1 MTSSLYISTTE
12 AGSGKALISLG
23 IIELIL
29 RKTNKVAFF
38 RPVIR
43 KQPFGKQDEDI
54 NLILAYFALNQSYDQ
69 AFGIYD
75 QEVHERMSHSNYDQV
90 LDKIIAKYKN
100 LEQNYDFILCEGSDY
115 LGQVSAFEFNLN
127 TEIAKNLGCPILIL
141 GNADR
146 RNIQEAIA
154 PVKMSLKS
162 YLAKECQVI
171 GIVFNK
177 ANTELSAQLT
187 IDLENQFGDSN
198 YLLSVIPYEPKLSSP
213 RVREIAQQLNAEV
226 LYGEKRLDNLVLGYV
241 IAAMRLEHA
250 ITRLK
255 ENSLVITPGDRSDI
269 IVGLL
274 QTHQS
279 VNYPHLSGMLLT
291 GDLQPDDSIRKLIDG
306 LYDPLPILSVSTN
319 TYETSELIK
328 QVNTSLVASDY
339 ASPLPR
345 TMGDKHSNGCTDLSP
360 TMRDKSSNGDKVD
373 REKITLSIQL
383 FDDYVNLSQLEE
395 QISNIKVKGITPKMF
410 TYNLLQ
416 QAKSQKRHI
425 VLPEGKEIRVL
436 KAAAFLLNRDIVD
449 LTLLGK
455 PEKIKQIINQNG
467 ISLDISQLLIIDPAR
482 ADKFEFY
489 AEQFYQLRKHKGATP
504 ELAREYLLDVS
515 YFGTMMVYAGDAD
528 GMVSGAVHTTQHTLR
543 PGLQL
548 IKTRSGFSLVSSV
561 FFMCLEDRV
570 LVYGDCAINPN
581 PDAQQLAEIAIASAD
596 TATAFGIEPKVALLS
611 YSSGTSG
618 KGEQVE
624 KVRVATAIARQRRP
638 DLKIEGPI
646 QYDAAVD
653 FTVGSQKMPS
663 SQVAGQASVLIF
675 PDLNTGNNTYKA
687 VQRETGAMAIG
698 PIVQGLNKPVNDLS
712 RGCAVEDI
720 INTVAITAIQTQQTQ
735 QTEK

>member
-1 MTSSLYISTTE
+1 MTNSLYISTTE

-23 IIELIL
+23 IMELIL

-43 KQPFGKQDEDI
+43 KQPGGKPDEDI
-54 NLILAYFALNQSYDQ
+54 NLILNYFDLNQEYEQ
-69 AFGIYD
+69 AFGLYVE
-75 QEVHERMSHSNYDQV
+75 EVEEMISRSNYDEL

-115 LGQVSAFEFNLN
+115 LGQVSAFEYNLN
-127 TEIAKNLGCPILIL
+127 TEIVKNLGCPILIL
-141 GNADR
+141 ASADCR
-146 RNIQEAIA
+146 SIQEAIA

-162 YLAKECQVI
+162 YLARECQVL

-177 ANTELSAQLT
+177 ANPELLAELPPA
-187 IDLENQFGDSN
+187 LEKTFGKSN
-198 YLLSVIPYEPKLSSP
+198 YLLSVIPYEAKLSSP
-213 RVREIAQQLNAEV
+213 RVREIAQQLKAEV
-226 LYGEKRLDNLVLGYV
+226 LYGEKRLNNLVLGYV

-255 ENSLVITPGDRSDI
+255 EDSLVITPGDRSDL

-279 VNYPHLSGMLLT
+279 VNYPHLSGILLS
-291 GDLQPDDSIRKLIDG
+291 GDLQPDPSIRTLIDG
-306 LYDPLPILSVSTN
+306 LYDPIPIISVPTN

-328 QVNTSLVASDY
+328 QVNTYL
-339 ASPLPR
+339 LP
-345 TMGDKHSNGCTDLSP
+345 S
-360 TMRDKSSNGDKVD
+360 D
-373 REKITLSIQL
+373 REKITLSIHL
-383 FDDYVNLSQLEE
+383 FDTYVDLSQLNK
-395 QISNIKVKGITPKMF
+395 QLSTIKVRGITPKMF

-425 VLPEGKEIRVL
+425 VLPEGKEIRIL
-436 KAAAFLLNRDIVD
+436 RAAEFLLNRDLVQ

-455 PEKIKQIINQNG
+455 PEKIEQVINQNG
-467 ISLDISQLLIIDPAR
+467 ISLDPSQFQIIDPANS
-482 ADKFEFY
+482 DKLEYY

-528 GMVSGAVHTTQHTLR
+528 GMVSGSIHTTQHTLR
-543 PGLQL
+543 PALQL
-548 IKTRSGFSLVSSV
+548 IKTKPNCSLVSSL
-561 FFMCLEDRV
+561 FFMCIEDKV

-581 PDAQQLAEIAIASAD
+581 PDAEQLAEIAISSAE
-596 TATAFGIEPKVALLS
+596 TATAFGIEPKIALLS

-624 KVRVATAIARQRRP
+624 KVRRATAIARERRP

-653 FTVGSQKMPS
+653 LTVGSQKMPN

-687 VQRETGAMAIG
+687 VQRETGALAIG
-698 PIVQGLNKPVNDLS
+698 PIVQGLKKPVNDLS
-712 RGCAVEDI
+712 RGCTVNDI
-720 INTVAITAIQTQQTQ
+720 INTVAITAIQTQDPIA
-735 QTEK
+735 E

>member
-29 RKTNKVAFF
+29 RKTNKIAFF

-43 KQPFGKQDEDI
+43 RQPLNQPDEDI
-54 NLILAYFALNQSYDQ
+54 SLILSYFSLNQEYEQ
-69 AFGIYD
+69 AFGLYVE
-75 QEVHERMSHSNYDQV
+75 EVQQLINRNNYNKI
-90 LDKIIAKYKN
+90 LDKIFDKYKS

-115 LGQVSAFEFNLN
+115 LGQVSAFEFDLN
-127 TEIAKNLGCPILIL
+127 TEIAKNLGCPILIV
-141 GNADR
+141 GNADHR
-146 RNIQEAIA
+146 SISEAIA
-154 PVKMSLKS
+154 PVKMSFES
-162 YLAKECQVI
+162 YLARECQVI
-171 GIVFNK
+171 GIVLNK
-177 ANTELSAQLT
+177 ANLELLSQLS
-187 IDLENQFGDSN
+187 IALENQFGNNN
-198 YLLSVIPYEPKLSSP
+198 YLLSVIPYEAKLSSP
-213 RVREIAQQLNAEV
+213 RVKEIAQQIKAKV
-226 LYGEKRLDNLVLGYV
+226 LYGQNRLENLVIDYV
-241 IAAMRLEHA
+241 IAAMRLENA

-255 ENSLVITPGDRSDI
+255 EDSLVITPGDRSEL

-274 QTHQS
+274 QAHQS
-279 VNYPHLSGMLLT
+279 VNYPHLSGILLS
-291 GDLQPDDSIRKLIDG
+291 GDLQPEAPIRKLIDG
-306 LYDPLPILSVSTN
+306 LYDPLPILSVPTN

-328 QVNTSLVASDY
+328 QVNTSLTAS
-339 ASPLPR
+339 
-345 TMGDKHSNGCTDLSP
+345 
-360 TMRDKSSNGDKVD
+360 D
-373 REKITLSIQL
+373 REKITLSIDL
-383 FDDYVNLSQLEE
+383 FDDRVNLSRLEE
-395 QISNIKVKGITPKMF
+395 QIKTIKVKGITPKMF

-425 VLPEGKEIRVL
+425 VLPEGKEIRIL
-436 KAAAFLLNRDIVD
+436 QAAAILLNRELVD
-449 LTLLGK
+449 LILLGK
-455 PEKIKQIINQNG
+455 PEKIEQIINQNG
-467 ISLDISQLLIIDPAR
+467 ISLDISKLQIIDPAR
-482 ADKFEFY
+482 SDKIESY

-515 YFGTMMVYAGDAD
+515 YFGTMMVYSGDAD

-543 PGLQL
+543 PALQL
-548 IKTRSGFSLVSSV
+548 IKTKPGCSLVSSV

-624 KVRVATAIARQRRP
+624 KVRTATAIARQRRP

-653 FTVGSQKMPS
+653 LTVGSQKMPE
-663 SQVAGQASVLIF
+663 SQVAGQASVLVF

-687 VQRETGAMAIG
+687 VQRETGAIAIG
-698 PIVQGLNKPVNDLS
+698 PIVQGLKKPVNDLS
-712 RGCAVEDI
+712 RGCTVEDI
-720 INTVAITAIQTQQTQ
+720 VNTVAITAIQTQNNLA
-735 QTEK
+735 

>member
-43 KQPFGKQDEDI
+43 KQPSGKQDEDI
-54 NLILAYFALNQSYDQ
+54 NLILNYFALNQSYEQ
-69 AFGIYD
+69 AFGLYTEEV
-75 QEVHERMSHSNYDQV
+75 QELMSHSNYDEV
-90 LDKIIAKYKN
+90 LDKIISQYKS

-127 TEIAKNLGCPILIL
+127 TEIAKNLASPILIL
-141 GNADR
+141 GNANCR
-146 RNIQEAIA
+146 SIEEAIA

-177 ANTELSAQLT
+177 ANHELLGQLQ
-187 IDLENQFGDSN
+187 IALDNQFRNTN

-226 LYGEKRLDNLVLGYV
+226 LYGHKRLDNLVLDYV
-241 IAAMRLEHA
+241 IAAMRLEHV

-255 ENSLVITPGDRSDI
+255 EDSLIITPGDRSDI

-274 QTHQS
+274 QAHQS
-279 VNYPHLSGMLLT
+279 LNYPHLSGILLS
-291 GDLQPDDSIRKLIDG
+291 GDLQLDVSIRKLIDG
-306 LYDPLPILSVSTN
+306 LDDPLPIISVATN
-319 TYETSELIK
+319 TYETSEQVK
-328 QVNTSLVASDY
+328 QVHTSLIAS
-339 ASPLPR
+339 
-345 TMGDKHSNGCTDLSP
+345 
-360 TMRDKSSNGDKVD
+360 D
-373 REKITLSIQL
+373 REKIILGIHL
-383 FDDYVNLSQLEE
+383 FDEYVNLDRLET

-425 VLPEGKEIRVL
+425 VLPEGQEVRIL
-436 KAAAFLLNRDIVD
+436 TAAAFLLNRDIVE

-455 PEKIKQIINQNG
+455 PEKIEHIIKRNS
-467 ISLDISQLLIIDPAR
+467 IPLDIGQLQIIDPTR
-482 ADKFEFY
+482 VDKLESY

-504 ELAREYLLDVS
+504 EVAREYLLDVS

-528 GMVSGAVHTTQHTLR
+528 GMVSGSVHATPHVLR
-543 PGLQL
+543 PALQL
-548 IKTRSGFSLVSSV
+548 IKTKPGYSLASSV

-570 LVYGDCAINPN
+570 LVYGDCAIVPNPN
-581 PDAQQLAEIAIASAD
+581 AEQLAEIAISSAD
-596 TATAFGIEPKVALLS
+596 TAIAFGIEPKVALLS

-618 KGEQVE
+618 QGEEVE
-624 KVRVATAIARQRRP
+624 KVRIATAIARQRRP
-638 DLKIEGPI
+638 ELRIEGPI

-653 FTVGSQKMPS
+653 LTVGSQKMPH

-687 VQRETGAMAIG
+687 VQRETGALAIG

-712 RGCAVEDI
+712 RGCTVDDI
-720 INTVAITAIQTQQTQ
+720 INTVAITAIQTQNP
-735 QTEK
+735 EV

>member
-43 KQPFGKQDEDI
+43 KQPLGKPDEDI
-54 NLILAYFALNQSYDQ
+54 NLILTYFALNQQYEQ
-69 AFGIYD
+69 AFGLYVEEV
-75 QEVHERMSHSNYDQV
+75 QELISRSNYDEL
-90 LDKIIAKYKN
+90 LDKIIFKYKT
-100 LEQNYDFILCEGSDY
+100 LEQNYDFILCESSDY

-141 GNADR
+141 GNAER
-146 RNIQEAIA
+146 RTVREAIA

-162 YLAKECQVI
+162 YLARECQVV

-177 ANTELSAQLT
+177 ANLELLEQLPMA
-187 IDLENQFGDSN
+187 LENKFGKSN
-198 YLLSVIPYEPKLSSP
+198 YLLAVIPYEPKLSSP

-226 LYGEKRLDNLVLGYV
+226 LYGEQRLDNLILGYV

-255 ENSLVITPGDRSDI
+255 EDSLVITPGDRSDL

-274 QTHQS
+274 QVHQS
-279 VNYPHLSGMLLT
+279 VNYPHLSGILLS
-291 GDLQPDDSIRKLIDG
+291 GDLQPDASIRKLIDG
-306 LYDPLPILSVSTN
+306 LYDPLPILSIPTN
-319 TYETSELIK
+319 TYETSELVK
-328 QVNTSLVASDY
+328 QVNTSLVPS
-339 ASPLPR
+339 
-345 TMGDKHSNGCTDLSP
+345 
-360 TMRDKSSNGDKVD
+360 D

-383 FDDYVNLSQLEE
+383 FDDYVELSQLEE
-395 QISNIKVKGITPKMF
+395 QINKIQIKGITPKMF

-425 VLPEGKEIRVL
+425 VLPEGKEIRIL
-436 KAAAFLLNRDIVD
+436 KAAEFLLNRDLVE

-455 PEKIKQIINQNG
+455 PEKIEQIINQNG
-467 ISLDISQLLIIDPAR
+467 ISLDTSRLQIIDPVR
-482 ADKFEFY
+482 SDQVESY

-528 GMVSGAVHTTQHTLR
+528 GMVSGSIHTTQHTLR
-543 PGLQL
+543 PALQL
-548 IKTRSGFSLVSSV
+548 IKTKPGCSLVSSV

-570 LVYGDCAINPN
+570 LVYGDCAINHNPN
-581 PDAQQLAEIAIASAD
+581 AEQLAEIAISSAD

-618 KGEQVE
+618 KGEEVE
-624 KVRVATAIARQRRP
+624 KVRTATAIARQRRP
-638 DLKIEGPI
+638 ELKIDGPI

-653 FTVGSQKMPS
+653 LTVGSQKMPN

-687 VQRETGAMAIG
+687 VQRETGALAIG
-698 PIVQGLNKPVNDLS
+698 PVLQGLKKPVNDLS
-712 RGCAVEDI
+712 RGCTVDDI
-720 INTVAITAIQTQQTQ
+720 INTIAITAIQTQNLSN
-735 QTEK
+735 

>member
-43 KQPFGKQDEDI
+43 RQPYGRQDEDI
-54 NLILAYFALNQSYDQ
+54 NLILTYFALNQEYDR
-69 AFGIYD
+69 AFGLYTEEV
-75 QEVHERMSHSNYDQV
+75 QELISRSNYDEV

-141 GNADR
+141 GNAHR
-146 RNIQEAIA
+146 RSIQEAIA

-162 YLAKECQVI
+162 YLARECQVI

-177 ANTELSAQLT
+177 ANPELLAELLIT
-187 IDLENQFGDSN
+187 LENKFDSSN
-198 YLLSVIPYEPKLSSP
+198 YLLSAIPYEPKLSSP

-226 LYGEKRLDNLVLGYV
+226 LYGHKRLDNLVLGYV
-241 IAAMRLEHA
+241 IGAMRLEHA

-255 ENSLVITPGDRSDI
+255 EDSLVITPGDRSDM

-274 QTHQS
+274 QAHQS
-279 VNYPHLSGMLLT
+279 LNYPHLSGMLLS
-291 GDLQPDDSIRKLIDG
+291 GDLQPEASIRKLIDG
-306 LYDPLPILSVSTN
+306 LYDPLPILSVPTN

-328 QVNTSLVASDY
+328 QVNTSLTAS
-339 ASPLPR
+339 
-345 TMGDKHSNGCTDLSP
+345 
-360 TMRDKSSNGDKVD
+360 D
-373 REKITLSIQL
+373 REKITLSIDL
-383 FDDYVNLSQLEE
+383 FDDRVNLSRLEE
-395 QISNIKVKGITPKMF
+395 QIKTIKVKGITPKMF

-425 VLPEGKEIRVL
+425 VLPEGKEIRIL
-436 KAAAFLLNRDIVD
+436 QAAAILLNRELVD
-449 LTLLGK
+449 LILLGK
-455 PEKIKQIINQNG
+455 PEKIEQIINQNG
-467 ISLDISQLLIIDPAR
+467 ISLDISKLQIIDPAR
-482 ADKFEFY
+482 SDKIESY

-515 YFGTMMVYAGDAD
+515 YFGTMMVYSGDAD

-543 PGLQL
+543 PALQL
-548 IKTRSGFSLVSSV
+548 IKTKPGCSLVSSV

-624 KVRVATAIARQRRP
+624 KVRTATAIARQRRP

-653 FTVGSQKMPS
+653 LTVGSQKMPE
-663 SQVAGQASVLIF
+663 SQVAGQASVLVF

-687 VQRETGAMAIG
+687 VQRETGAIAIG
-698 PIVQGLNKPVNDLS
+698 PIVQGLKKPVNDLS
-712 RGCAVEDI
+712 RGCTVEDI
-720 INTVAITAIQTQQTQ
+720 VNTVAITAIQTQNNLA
-735 QTEK
+735 

>member
-12 AGSGKALISLG
+12 AGSGKALISVG

-43 KQPFGKQDEDI
+43 KQPSGKQDEDI
-54 NLILAYFALNQSYDQ
+54 SLILNYFALNQQYDL
-69 AFGIYD
+69 AFGLYAEEV
-75 QEVHERMSHSNYDQV
+75 QELISRSNYDEV
-90 LDKIIAKYKN
+90 LDQIIGKYKH

-146 RNIQEAIA
+146 RSIQEAIA
-154 PVKMSLKS
+154 PVKISLKS
-162 YLAKECQVI
+162 YLARECQVI
-171 GIVFNK
+171 GIVFNRV
-177 ANTELSAQLT
+177 NPELLTELLT
-187 IDLENQFGDSN
+187 TLENKFGNSN
-198 YLLSVIPYEPKLSSP
+198 YLLAAIPYEPKLSSP

-226 LYGEKRLDNLVLGYV
+226 LYGHKRLDNLVLGYV

-255 ENSLVITPGDRSDI
+255 EDSLVITPGDRSDM

-274 QTHQS
+274 QAHQS
-279 VNYPHLSGMLLT
+279 VNYPHLSGILLS
-291 GDLQPDDSIRKLIDG
+291 GDLQPEASIRKLIDG
-306 LYDPLPILSVSTN
+306 LYDPLPILSIPTN
-319 TYETSELIK
+319 TYETSELVK
-328 QVNTSLVASDY
+328 QVNTSLVASD
-339 ASPLPR
+339 
-345 TMGDKHSNGCTDLSP
+345 
-360 TMRDKSSNGDKVD
+360 
-373 REKITLSIQL
+373 REKIALSINL
-383 FDDYVNLSQLEE
+383 FDDCVNLSKLEE
-395 QISNIKVKGITPKMF
+395 RINTIKVQGITPKMF

-416 QAKSQKRHI
+416 QAKLAKQHI
-425 VLPEGKEIRVL
+425 VLPEGKEIRIL
-436 KAAAFLLNRDIVD
+436 QAAAFLLNRDIVN

-455 PEKIKQIINQNG
+455 PEKIEQIINQNG
-467 ISLDISQLLIIDPAR
+467 ISLDTSQLNIIDPAR
-482 ADKFEFY
+482 SDKIESY

-515 YFGTMMVYAGDAD
+515 YFGTMMVYSGDAD
-528 GMVSGAVHTTQHTLR
+528 GMVSGAIHTTQHTLR
-543 PGLQL
+543 PALQL
-548 IKTRSGFSLVSSV
+548 IKTRPGYSLVSSV

-581 PDAQQLAEIAIASAD
+581 PNAEQLAEIAISSAD
-596 TATAFGIEPKVALLS
+596 TAIAFGIEPKVALLS

-618 KGEQVE
+618 KGKEVE
-624 KVRVATAIARQRRP
+624 KVRTATEIARQRRP

-653 FTVGSQKMPS
+653 FTVGSQKMPD

-687 VQRETGAMAIG
+687 VQRETGAVAIG

-712 RGCAVEDI
+712 RGCTVEDI
-720 INTVAITAIQTQQTQ
+720 INTVAITAIQTQNSPR
-735 QTEK
+735 

>member
-12 AGSGKALISLG
+12 TGSGKALISLG
-23 IIELIL
+23 VIELIL
-29 RKTNKVAFF
+29 RKTNRVAFF

-43 KQPFGKQDEDI
+43 KHLNQQDEDI
-54 NLILAYFALNQSYDQ
+54 NLILSYFDLNQSYDQ
-69 AFGIYD
+69 AFGLYVEEV
-75 QEVHERMSHSNYDQV
+75 QELISRSNYDEI
-90 LDKIIAKYKN
+90 LDKIILKYKN

-146 RNIQEAIA
+146 RSIQEALA
-154 PVKMSLKS
+154 PVKISLKS
-162 YLAKECQVI
+162 YLARECQVV

-177 ANTELSAQLT
+177 ANPELLTQLLIT
-187 IDLENQFGDSN
+187 LKNQFGNRN

-213 RVREIAQQLNAEV
+213 RVREIAAQLDAKV
-226 LYGEKRLDNLVLGYV
+226 LYGHHRLDNLVVDYV

-255 ENSLVITPGDRSDI
+255 EDSLVITPGDRSDM

-274 QTHQS
+274 QAHQS
-279 VNYPHLSGMLLT
+279 VNYPHLSGILLS
-291 GDLQPDDSIRKLIDG
+291 GDLQPEPAIMRLIDG
-306 LYDPLPILSVSTN
+306 LYDPLPILSVPTN
-319 TYETSELIK
+319 TYETSQLVK
-328 QVNTSLVASDY
+328 QVHTSLA
-339 ASPLPR
+339 A
-345 TMGDKHSNGCTDLSP
+345 G
-360 TMRDKSSNGDKVD
+360 D
-373 REKITLSIQL
+373 REKIALGIHL
-383 FDDYVNLSQLEE
+383 FDDYVNLNQLEDKINTIE
-395 QISNIKVKGITPKMF
+395 VKGITPKMF

-425 VLPEGKEIRVL
+425 VLPEGKEIRIL
-436 KAAAFLLNRDIVD
+436 QAAAILLSRDIVN

-455 PEKIKQIINQNG
+455 PEEIEQIINQNG
-467 ISLDISQLLIIDPAR
+467 ISLDINQLQIIDPPTAE
-482 ADKFEFY
+482 KFETY

-504 ELAREYLLDVS
+504 DVAREYLLDGS

-528 GMVSGAVHTTQHTLR
+528 GMVSGAVHATPHVLR
-543 PGLQL
+543 PALQL
-548 IKTRSGFSLVSSV
+548 IKTKPGYSLVSSV

-581 PDAQQLAEIAIASAD
+581 PNAGQLAEIAIASAD

-618 KGEQVE
+618 EGEDVE
-624 KVRVATAIARQRRP
+624 KVKKATAIARQRRP
-638 DLKIEGPI
+638 DLQIEGPI

-653 FTVGSQKMPS
+653 LTVGSQKMPD
-663 SQVAGQASVLIF
+663 SQVAGKATVLIF

-687 VQRETGAMAIG
+687 VQRETGAIAIG

-712 RGCAVEDI
+712 RGCTVDDI
-720 INTVAITAIQTQQTQ
+720 INTVAITAIQTQIQTPLS
-735 QTEK
+735 KK

>member
-1 MTSSLYISTTE
+1 MTNSLYISTTE

-23 IIELIL
+23 IMELIL

-43 KQPFGKQDEDI
+43 KQPGGKPDEDI
-54 NLILAYFALNQSYDQ
+54 NLILNYFALNQEYEQ
-69 AFGIYD
+69 AFGLYVE
-75 QEVHERMSHSNYDQV
+75 EVEELISRSNYDEL
-90 LDKIIAKYKN
+90 LDKIIIKYKN

-115 LGQVSAFEFNLN
+115 LGQVSAFEYNLN
-127 TEIAKNLGCPILIL
+127 TEIVKNLGCPILIL
-141 GNADR
+141 ASAEHR
-146 RNIQEAIA
+146 SIQEAIA

-162 YLAKECQVI
+162 YLARECQVL

-177 ANTELSAQLT
+177 ANPELLAKLPPA
-187 IDLENQFGDSN
+187 LEKTFGKSN
-198 YLLSVIPYEPKLSSP
+198 YLLSVIPYEAKLSSP
-213 RVREIAQQLNAEV
+213 RVREIAQQLKAEV
-226 LYGEKRLDNLVLGYV
+226 LYGNKRLNNLVLGYV

-255 ENSLVITPGDRSDI
+255 EDSLVITPGDRSDL

-279 VNYPHLSGMLLT
+279 VNYPHLSGILLS
-291 GDLQPDDSIRKLIDG
+291 GDLQPDPSIRTLIDG
-306 LYDPLPILSVSTN
+306 LYDPIPIISVPTN

-328 QVNTSLVASDY
+328 QVNTYL
-339 ASPLPR
+339 LP
-345 TMGDKHSNGCTDLSP
+345 G
-360 TMRDKSSNGDKVD
+360 D
-373 REKITLSIQL
+373 REKITLSIHL
-383 FDDYVNLSQLEE
+383 FDTYVDLSQLNK
-395 QISNIKVKGITPKMF
+395 QLSNIKIRGITPKMF

-425 VLPEGKEIRVL
+425 VLPEGKEIRIL
-436 KAAAFLLNRDIVD
+436 RAAEFLLNRDIIQ

-455 PEKIKQIINQNG
+455 PEKIEQVIKQNG
-467 ISLDISQLLIIDPAR
+467 ISLEPSQFQIIDPESS
-482 ADKFEFY
+482 DKLEDY

-528 GMVSGAVHTTQHTLR
+528 GMVSGSIHTTQHTLR
-543 PGLQL
+543 PALQL
-548 IKTRSGFSLVSSV
+548 IKTKPNCSLVSSL
-561 FFMCLEDRV
+561 FFMCIEDKV

-581 PDAQQLAEIAIASAD
+581 PDAEQLAEIAISSAE
-596 TATAFGIEPKVALLS
+596 TATAFGIEPKIALLS

-624 KVRVATAIARQRRP
+624 KVRTATAIARERRP
-638 DLKIEGPI
+638 ELKIEGPI

-653 FTVGSQKMPS
+653 LTVGSQKMPN

-687 VQRETGAMAIG
+687 VQRETGALAIG
-698 PIVQGLNKPVNDLS
+698 PIVQGLKKPVNDLS
-712 RGCAVEDI
+712 RGCTVNDI
-720 INTVAITAIQTQQTQ
+720 INTVAITAIQTQDLIA
-735 QTEK
+735 E

>member
-43 KQPFGKQDEDI
+43 KQPHGKQDEDI
-54 NLILAYFALNQSYDQ
+54 NLMLSYFGLNQQYEQ
-69 AFGIYD
+69 AFGLYVEEV
-75 QEVHERMSHSNYDQV
+75 QELISQNNYDEV
-90 LDKIIAKYKN
+90 LDQIIFKYKN
-100 LEQNYDFILCEGSDY
+100 LEQNYDFILCESSDY
-115 LGQVSAFEFNLN
+115 LGQVSAFEFDLN

-141 GNADR
+141 GNADCR
-146 RNIQEAIA
+146 STEEAIA
-154 PVKMSLKS
+154 PVQMSLKS
-162 YLAKECQVI
+162 YLARECQVI

-177 ANTELSAQLT
+177 ANPELLTQLP
-187 IDLENQFGDSN
+187 IALKNQFGNRD
-198 YLLSVIPYEPKLSSP
+198 YLLAVIPYDPKLSSP
-213 RVREIAQQLNAEV
+213 RIREIAQQLNAEV
-226 LYGEKRLDNLVLGYV
+226 LYGHNRLDNLVLDYV
-241 IAAMRLEHA
+241 IGAMRLEHA

-255 ENSLVITPGDRSDI
+255 ENSLVITPGDRSDM

-274 QTHQS
+274 QANKS
-279 VNYPHLSGMLLT
+279 VNYPHLSGILLS
-291 GDLQPDDSIRKLIDG
+291 GDLQPETSIRTLIDG
-306 LYDPLPILSVSTN
+306 LYDPLPILSVPQN

-328 QVNTSLVASDY
+328 QVHTSLVPS
-339 ASPLPR
+339 
-345 TMGDKHSNGCTDLSP
+345 
-360 TMRDKSSNGDKVD
+360 D
-373 REKITLSIQL
+373 RERITLSIHL

-395 QISNIKVKGITPKMF
+395 QIKTIKVKGITPKMF

-416 QAKSQKRHI
+416 QAKSQKQHI
-425 VLPEGKEIRVL
+425 VLPEGEELRIL
-436 KAAAFLLNRDIVD
+436 QAAAFLLNRDIVD
-449 LTLLGK
+449 LTLLGN
-455 PEKIKQIINQNG
+455 PEKIERIINQNG
-467 ISLDISQLLIIDPAR
+467 ISLNIDRLQIINPAT
-482 ADKFEFY
+482 ADKFESY

-515 YFGTMMVYAGDAD
+515 YFGTMMVYAGDAN
-528 GMVSGAVHTTQHTLR
+528 GMVSGSVHTTQHTLV
-543 PGLQL
+543 PALQL
-548 IKTRSGFSLVSSV
+548 IKTKPGYSLVSSV
-561 FFMCLEDRV
+561 FFMCLDDRV

-581 PDAQQLAEIAIASAD
+581 PNAEQLAEIAIASAD

-618 KGEQVE
+618 KGEEVE
-624 KVRVATAIARQRRP
+624 KVRMATEIARQRRS

-653 FTVGSQKMPS
+653 LAVGSQKMPN

-687 VQRETGAMAIG
+687 VQRETGAIAIG
-698 PIVQGLNKPVNDLS
+698 PILQGLKKPVNDLS
-712 RGCAVEDI
+712 RGCTVDDI
-720 INTVAITAIQTQQTQ
+720 VNTVAITAIQTQNGV
-735 QTEK
+735 

>member
-29 RKTNKVAFF
+29 RKTSKVAFF

-43 KQPFGKQDEDI
+43 KQPGDKQDEDI
-54 NLILAYFALNQSYDQ
+54 NLILTYFALNQSYDR
-69 AFGIYD
+69 AFGLYSD
-75 QEVHERMSHSNYDQV
+75 EVQELISRSNYDEV
-90 LDKIIAKYKN
+90 LDKIIAKYKL

-115 LGQVSAFEFNLN
+115 LGQVSAFEFDLN

-146 RNIQEAIA
+146 RTIEEAIA
-154 PVKMSLKS
+154 PVKISLKS
-162 YLAKECQVI
+162 YLARECQVI

-177 ANTELSAQLT
+177 ANPELLEKLPIA
-187 IDLENQFGDSN
+187 LENKFGNTN

-213 RVREIAQQLNAEV
+213 RVREIAQKLNAEV
-226 LYGEKRLDNLVLGYV
+226 LYGHNRLDNLVLDYV
-241 IAAMRLEHA
+241 IGAMRLEHA

-255 ENSLVITPGDRSDI
+255 EDSLVITPGDRSDM

-274 QTHQS
+274 QAHQS
-279 VNYPHLSGMLLT
+279 VNYPHLSGILLS
-291 GDLQPDDSIRKLIDG
+291 GDLQPEASIRTLIDG
-306 LYDPLPILSVSTN
+306 LYDPIPILAVPTN

-328 QVNTSLVASDY
+328 QVHTSLVASDR
-339 ASPLPR
+339 A
-345 TMGDKHSNGCTDLSP
+345 
-360 TMRDKSSNGDKVD
+360 
-373 REKITLSIQL
+373 KITLSIHL
-383 FDDYVNLSQLEE
+383 FDDYVNLSRLEE
-395 QISNIKVKGITPKMF
+395 QINNIKVKGITPKMF

-425 VLPEGKEIRVL
+425 VLPEGKEIRIL
-436 KAAAFLLNRDIVD
+436 QAAAMLLKRDLVN

-455 PEKIKQIINQNG
+455 PEKIEQVINQNG
-467 ISLDISQLLIIDPAR
+467 ISLDINKLQIIAPAR

-528 GMVSGAVHTTQHTLR
+528 GMVSGSVHTTQHTLR
-543 PGLQL
+543 PALQL
-548 IKTRSGFSLVSSV
+548 IKTKPGYSLVSSV

-624 KVRVATAIARQRRP
+624 KVRTATAIARQRRP

-653 FTVGSQKMPS
+653 LTVGSQKMPD

-687 VQRETGAMAIG
+687 VQRETGAIAIG
-698 PIVQGLNKPVNDLS
+698 PILQGLKKPVNDLS
-712 RGCAVEDI
+712 RGCTVDDI
-720 INTVAITAIQTQQTQ
+720 INTVAITAIQTQTGLCLN
-735 QTEK
+735 K

>member
-12 AGSGKALISLG
+12 SGSGKALISLG

-43 KQPFGKQDEDI
+43 KQPLGKQDEDI
-54 NLILAYFALNQSYDQ
+54 NLILSYFALNQEYDR
-69 AFGIYD
+69 AFGLYVEEV
-75 QEVHERMSHSNYDQV
+75 QELISRSNYDEV
-90 LDKIIAKYKN
+90 LDQIIVKYKN
-100 LEQNYDFILCEGSDY
+100 LEQDYDFILCEGSDY

-141 GNADR
+141 GNAER
-146 RNIQEAIA
+146 RSTQEAIA
-154 PVKMSLKS
+154 SVKISLKS
-162 YLAKECQVI
+162 YLARECPVI

-177 ANTELSAQLT
+177 AHPELWEELLIT
-187 IDLENQFGDSN
+187 LENQFGNTN
-198 YLLSVIPYEPKLSSP
+198 YLLSVIPYEAKLISP
-213 RVREIAQQLNAEV
+213 RVKEIAQQLNAEV
-226 LYGEKRLDNLVLGYV
+226 LYGHNRLDNLVRDYV

-255 ENSLVITPGDRSDI
+255 EDSLVITPGDRNDM

-274 QTHQS
+274 QAHQS
-279 VNYPHLSGMLLT
+279 VNYPHLSGILLS
-291 GDLQPDDSIRKLIDG
+291 GDLQPEESIRKLIDG
-306 LYDPLPILSVSTN
+306 LDDPLPIFSVPTN

-328 QVNTSLVASDY
+328 QVKTSLV
-339 ASPLPR
+339 
-345 TMGDKHSNGCTDLSP
+345 TGDRAEGLAEC
-360 TMRDKSSNGDKVD
+360 D
-373 REKITLSIQL
+373 REKITLGIHL
-383 FDDYVNLSQLEE
+383 FDEHVNLSQLEE
-395 QISNIKVKGITPKMF
+395 QINNIKVKGITPKMF

-425 VLPEGKEIRVL
+425 VLPEGKEIRIL
-436 KAAAFLLNRDIVD
+436 QAAAFLLNRDIVD

-455 PEKIKQIINQNG
+455 PEKIEQIINQNG
-467 ISLDISQLLIIDPAR
+467 LSLDISQLKIIDPAR
-482 ADKFEFY
+482 ADKFESY

-504 ELAREYLLDVS
+504 DIAREYLLDVS

-528 GMVSGAVHTTQHTLR
+528 GMVSGSVHTTQHTLR
-543 PGLQL
+543 PALQL
-548 IKTRSGFSLVSSV
+548 IKTQPGYSLVSSV

-581 PDAQQLAEIAIASAD
+581 PDAEQLAEIAIASAD

-618 KGEQVE
+618 KGEDVE
-624 KVRVATAIARQRRP
+624 KVRTATAIARQRRP

-653 FTVGSQKMPS
+653 LTVGLQKMPN

-687 VQRETGAMAIG
+687 VQRETGALAIG
-698 PIVQGLNKPVNDLS
+698 PIVQGLKKPVNDLS
-712 RGCAVEDI
+712 RGCTIDDI
-720 INTVAITAIQTQQTQ
+720 VNTIAITAIQTQNS
-735 QTEK
+735 

>member
-12 AGSGKALISLG
+12 SGSGKALISLG

-43 KQPFGKQDEDI
+43 KQPLGKQDEDI
-54 NLILAYFALNQSYDQ
+54 NLILSYFALNQEYDR
-69 AFGIYD
+69 AFGLYVEEV
-75 QEVHERMSHSNYDQV
+75 QELISRSNYDEV
-90 LDKIIAKYKN
+90 LDQIIVKYKN
-100 LEQNYDFILCEGSDY
+100 LEQDYDFILCEGSDY

-141 GNADR
+141 GNAER
-146 RNIQEAIA
+146 RSTQEAIA
-154 PVKMSLKS
+154 SVKISLKS
-162 YLAKECQVI
+162 YLARECPVI

-177 ANTELSAQLT
+177 AHPELWEELLIT
-187 IDLENQFGDSN
+187 LENQFGNTN
-198 YLLSVIPYEPKLSSP
+198 YLLSVIPYEAKLISP
-213 RVREIAQQLNAEV
+213 RVKEIAQQLNAEV
-226 LYGEKRLDNLVLGYV
+226 LYGHNRLDNLVRDYV

-255 ENSLVITPGDRSDI
+255 EDSLVITPGDRNDM

-274 QTHQS
+274 QAHQS
-279 VNYPHLSGMLLT
+279 VNYPHLSGILLS
-291 GDLQPDDSIRKLIDG
+291 GDLQPEESIRKLIDG
-306 LYDPLPILSVSTN
+306 LDDPLPIFSVPTN

-328 QVNTSLVASDY
+328 QVKTSLV
-339 ASPLPR
+339 
-345 TMGDKHSNGCTDLSP
+345 TGDRAEGLAEC
-360 TMRDKSSNGDKVD
+360 D
-373 REKITLSIQL
+373 REKITLGIHL
-383 FDDYVNLSQLEE
+383 FDEHVNLSQLEE
-395 QISNIKVKGITPKMF
+395 QINNIKVKGITPKMF

-425 VLPEGKEIRVL
+425 VLPEGKEIRIL
-436 KAAAFLLNRDIVD
+436 QAAAFLLNRDIVD

-455 PEKIKQIINQNG
+455 PEKIEQIINQNG
-467 ISLDISQLLIIDPAR
+467 LSLDISQLKIIDPAR
-482 ADKFEFY
+482 ADKFESY

-504 ELAREYLLDVS
+504 DIASEYLLDVS

-543 PGLQL
+543 PALQL
-548 IKTRSGFSLVSSV
+548 IKTQPGYALVSSV

-581 PDAQQLAEIAIASAD
+581 PDAEQLAEIAIASAD

-618 KGEQVE
+618 KGEDVE
-624 KVRVATAIARQRRP
+624 KVRTATAIARQRRP

-653 FTVGSQKMPS
+653 LTVGLQKMPN

-687 VQRETGAMAIG
+687 VQRETGALAIG
-698 PIVQGLNKPVNDLS
+698 PIVQGLKKPVNDLS
-712 RGCAVEDI
+712 RGCTIDDI
-720 INTVAITAIQTQQTQ
+720 VNTIAITAIQTY
-735 QTEK
+735 KS

>member
-43 KQPFGKQDEDI
+43 KQPCGKQDEDI
-54 NLILAYFALNQSYDQ
+54 NLILNYFALNQSYDS
-69 AFGIYD
+69 AFGLYTEEV
-75 QEVHERMSHSNYDQV
+75 QELISQTNYDEV

-141 GNADR
+141 GNADHR
-146 RNIQEAIA
+146 SIQEAIA

-162 YLAKECQVI
+162 YLARECQII

-177 ANTELSAQLT
+177 ANPELLAELPVT
-187 IDLENQFGDSN
+187 LENKFGNSN

-255 ENSLVITPGDRSDI
+255 EDSLVITPGDRSDL

-274 QTHQS
+274 QVHQS
-279 VNYPHLSGMLLT
+279 VNYPHLSGILLS
-291 GDLQPDDSIRKLIDG
+291 GDLQPEASIRKLIDG
-306 LYDPLPILSVSTN
+306 LYDPLPILSIPTN
-319 TYETSELIK
+319 TYETSELVK
-328 QVNTSLVASDY
+328 QVNTSLVASD
-339 ASPLPR
+339 
-345 TMGDKHSNGCTDLSP
+345 
-360 TMRDKSSNGDKVD
+360 
-373 REKITLSIQL
+373 REKITLSIHL
-383 FDDYVNLSQLEE
+383 FDDYVNLNQLEE
-395 QISNIKVKGITPKMF
+395 QINTIKVQGITPKMF

-425 VLPEGKEIRVL
+425 VLPEGKEIRIL
-436 KAAAFLLNRDIVD
+436 NAAAFLLDRDIVD

-455 PEKIKQIINQNG
+455 PEKIEQIINQNG
-467 ISLDISQLLIIDPAR
+467 ISLDINQLQIIDPGR

-515 YFGTMMVYAGDAD
+515 YFGTMMVFAGDAD
-528 GMVSGAVHTTQHTLR
+528 GMVSGAIHTTQHTLR
-543 PGLQL
+543 PALQL
-548 IKTRSGFSLVSSV
+548 IKTKPGYSLVSSV

-581 PDAQQLAEIAIASAD
+581 PNAEELAEIAIASAD
-596 TATAFGIEPKVALLS
+596 TATAFGIEPKVAL
-611 YSSGTSG
+611 
-618 KGEQVE
+618 
-624 KVRVATAIARQRRP
+624 
-638 DLKIEGPI
+638 
-646 QYDAAVD
+646 
-653 FTVGSQKMPS
+653 
-663 SQVAGQASVLIF
+663 
-675 PDLNTGNNTYKA
+675 
-687 VQRETGAMAIG
+687 
-698 PIVQGLNKPVNDLS
+698 
-712 RGCAVEDI
+712 
-720 INTVAITAIQTQQTQ
+720 
-735 QTEK
+735 

>member
-29 RKTNKVAFF
+29 RKTSKVAFF

-43 KQPFGKQDEDI
+43 KQPHGKQDEDI
-54 NLILAYFALNQSYDQ
+54 ELILTYFALNQTYEQ
-69 AFGIYD
+69 AFGLYVE
-75 QEVHERMSHSNYDQV
+75 EVEELISRSNYDEI
-90 LDKIIAKYKN
+90 LDQIIGKYKN
-100 LEQNYDFILCEGSDY
+100 LEQNYDFILCESSDY

-146 RNIQEAIA
+146 RSIPEAIA
-154 PVKMSLKS
+154 PVKISLKS
-162 YLAKECQVI
+162 YLAKECQVV
-171 GIVFNK
+171 GMVFNK
-177 ANTELSAQLT
+177 ANPELLAQLPLA
-187 IDLENQFGDSN
+187 LEKQFGSTN
-198 YLLSVIPYEPKLSSP
+198 YLLAVIPYEPKLSSP
-213 RVREIAQQLNAEV
+213 RVREIAQQLNAAV
-226 LYGEKRLDNLVLGYV
+226 LYGQKRLDNLVLGYV

-255 ENSLVITPGDRSDI
+255 EDSLVITPGDRSDL

-279 VNYPHLSGMLLT
+279 VNYPHLSGILLT
-291 GDLQPDDSIRKLIDG
+291 GDLQPDASICKLIEG
-306 LYDPLPILSVSTN
+306 LYDPLPILSVTTN
-319 TYETSELIK
+319 TYETSELVK
-328 QVNTSLVASDY
+328 QVNTALEASD
-339 ASPLPR
+339 R
-345 TMGDKHSNGCTDLSP
+345 Q
-360 TMRDKSSNGDKVD
+360 
-373 REKITLSIQL
+373 KITLGIHL
-383 FDDYVNLSQLEE
+383 FDEYVNLNQLEQ

-425 VLPEGKEIRVL
+425 VLPEGKEIRIL
-436 KAAAFLLNRDIVD
+436 KAATFLLNRDLVD
-449 LTLLGK
+449 LTLLGQ
-455 PEKIKQIINQNG
+455 PAKIEQIIKQNG
-467 ISLDISQLLIIDPAR
+467 ISLDTSRLKIVDPAN
-482 ADKFEFY
+482 ADKFQTY

-504 ELAREYLLDVS
+504 EIAREYLLDVS

-528 GMVSGAVHTTQHTLR
+528 GMVSGAVHATPHVLR
-543 PGLQL
+543 PALQL
-548 IKTRSGFSLVSSV
+548 IKTKPGFSLVSSV

-581 PDAQQLAEIAIASAD
+581 PNAEQLAEIAIASAD
-596 TATAFGIEPKVALLS
+596 TAVAFGIEPKIALLS

-618 KGEQVE
+618 TGEQVE
-624 KVRVATAIARQRRP
+624 KVRTATAIARQRRS

-653 FTVGSQKMPS
+653 LTVGLQKMPD

-687 VQRETGAMAIG
+687 VQRETGALAIG
-698 PIVQGLNKPVNDLS
+698 PILQGLKKPVNDLS
-712 RGCAVEDI
+712 RGCTVDDI
-720 INTVAITAIQTQQTQ
+720 INTVAITAIQTQSQNY
-735 QTEK
+735 E